1 MMVRILAVLCLVAPL
16 FMLSAGAAGARA
28 ACSCAAPTAKQRV
41 EEATAVFTATA
52 TEVRVDE
59 PTLNGGSLTATLRA
73 DHVYKGDVD
82 AEFTVFTRAEGP
94 ACGYEF
100 VKGGRYLVFARAQ
113 GSGLVTTLC
122 SGNRLLP
129 SGDRPL
135 RLSDA
140 TQGIEPLT
148 AELISA
154 LGTPTQVRPAKP
166 ARAPAPDRTG
176 LVAIVVAAG
185 VVAVAGLAWAYRRA
199 RPLRGPDAGSA

>member
-16 FMLSAGAAGARA
+16 FMFTAGTAGARA
-28 ACSCAAPTAKQRV
+28 ACSCATPTAKQRV

-52 TEVRVDE
+52 TDVRVDE

-73 DHVYKGDVD
+73 DHVYKGDLN
-82 AEFTVFTRAEGP
+82 AEFEVFTRVEGP
-94 ACGYEF
+94 ACGYRF
-100 VKGGRYLVFARAQ
+100 VKGGRYLVFASAQ

-135 RLSDA
+135 RLSDD

-148 AELISA
+148 LALINA
-154 LGTPTQVRPAKP
+154 LGTPTRVQPTK
-166 ARAPAPDRTG
+166 PAPDRTG

-199 RPLRGPDAGSA
+199 RRLRGPDAGSA